1 MTMNKTELIKAY
13 MDMGLTEEEAK
24 HIINAMET
32 ELDEDEE
39 ESEE

>member
-1 MTMNKTELIKAY
+1 MYKTELMKAY

-32 ELDEDEE
+32 DLEEDEE
-39 ESEE
+39 ESEG